1 MGLIYAELEL
11 ENPEDQALY
20 RKGYIKETDIRIE
33 KVTALVDSGA
43 YFMYINEHI
52 QAQLDLPIV
61 RHNEVE
67 LADGSIKKLPIVG
80 PLTVN
85 FANRGTSC
93 DAIVLPGKSE
103 ILLGA
108 IPKEAFDVVLNLKK
122 QTMEVN
128 PESPYLPMTKV
139 K

>member
-11 ENPEDQALY
+11 ANPEDLAFL
-20 RKGYIKETDIRIE
+20 RKGYIKEEDIKKE

-43 YFMYINEHI
+43 YFMCINEHI

-61 RHNEVE
+61 RYSEVE
-67 LADGSIKKLPIVG
+67 LANGNIEKLPIAG

-103 ILLGA
+103 VLLGA
-108 IPKEAFDVVLNLKK
+108 IPMEALDVVLNPKK
-122 QTMEVN
+122 QTIEVN
-128 PESPYLPMTKV
+128 PESPYLSMTKV